1 MGKIAI
7 AQITIADLSDPI
19 ISGSAPSNPVND
31 MLWLDTSVSPNVLKR
46 YSNGAWVVV
55 NDTSSLVERITTA
68 EQKITDDAIVST
80 VRTSTQY
87 KNDLSGKVDNSKLEE
102 YSTIKQTSDAIT
114 SAVSGVQVGG
124 RNLLRNSSFS
134 ENFDGWNVNYTTGS
148 LVTTD
153 MVTVDGY
160 KCAHISGAAGDA
172 KHSVTIRQNIL
183 DKIENDPVGQMYS
196 YSADVKVVDYVPG
209 PSRPYLALIIDG
221 YYRKDDGTLAWNG
234 GRIEYTL
241 QRFNNLGWQRASF
254 HTSLLHYPPVKEFRV
269 QFYGRDFTG
278 DVYFKNLKLERGNKA
293 TDWTPA
299 PEDTDGKIDT
309 ITNSVSQVKQTAD
322 KINWLVASGDSASN
336 MQMTSEAYTLI
347 SENITLTAD
356 KINAVAD
363 DINLAG
369 NKTVKITSA
378 DQITAEA
385 AKNIDLSANESVKV
399 TAAKIN
405 AVADDI
411 DLSGNDTVHISS
423 ADQIDISAVN
433 DLNLSS
439 NGTISLIAGRVDDLE
454 DDAIY
459 DSATPPATAVAGKK
473 WLDRGV
479 VPAQLRRWKG
489 LTATPNGGTMTT
501 AREIEESASGRV
513 ISLDNS
519 GNQIDGTLS
528 VVVQGFNLLPLNKN
542 TFSITSKGVTM
553 VYNGNGSFTFTGTAT
568 ADESFVISNK
578 DTICHYRFYYPQ
590 DQLVASTRCSNY
602 PTTGGI
608 TFSVRDADDWTLLA
622 DFPATNGQYQA
633 FTGDGKEAL
642 IFFFVGSGTAFG
654 DGYTVYPQIQVGS
667 TATAFTPYKNTAS
680 VIRCGKNMLDIF
692 ALCNGFSGAQGGTVG
707 KYPES
712 GGFDLT
718 ATANDM
724 YTNPWNGANYDI
736 PVKPNTTYTLSWD
749 IYKVPSTGTSAVM
762 YFIDHRF
769 ETGYYGQAAYDTHKL
784 TFTTPSDAKSVSFR
798 FGVQNSGESVGYA
811 NLQLELG
818 SARTTFETYSG
829 VTTEVPLAIDAYH
842 GWNVE
847 IESQSGLNN
856 ILTSADAMSIEYDC
870 SGWETIGDTSELQ
883 RTVDQNTL
891 DAARIEAIANEADQL
906 SKENAANFKRVV
918 EIQEGADGGLIV
930 GDNLSNCSIKI
941 KSASIE
947 LRVNNTAV
955 ATYAQDYVRLQDMQ
969 IRVPSGVGGLVLS
982 KFG

>member
-102 YSTIKQTSDAIT
+102 YSTIEQTSDAIT

-124 RNLLRNSSFS
+124 RNLLKNSSFS
-134 ENFDGWNVNYTTGS
+134 ENFDKWARSGASNAPYEI
-148 LVTTD
+148 TTD
-153 MVTVDGY
+153 DGY
-160 KCAHISGAAGDA
+160 KCAHIDVVESSSRRVSQDVIDMI
-172 KHSVTIRQNIL
+172 K
-183 DKIENDPVGQMYS
+183 NDPYGQLYS
-196 YSADVKVVDYVPG
+196 FSADVKLENYVAG
-209 PSRPYLALIIDG
+209 ATNPYIQLYADG
-221 YYRKDDGTLAWNG
+221 HYYTDDGTVAWNPSTSYFKVDKLNG
-234 GRIEYTL
+234 
-241 QRFNNLGWQRASF
+241 LGWSRISYAFSYRYPVAIDANIMI
-254 HTSLLHYPPVKEFRV
+254 HTGNCS
-269 QFYGRDFTG
+269 G
-278 DVYFKNLKLERGNKA
+278 DLYFKNLKLERGNKA

-309 ITNSVSQVKQTAD
+309 VSNSISQVKQTAD
-322 KINWLVASGDSASN
+322 KINWLVASGDSVSN

-369 NKTVKITSA
+369 NNTVKITSA

-411 DLSGNDTVHISS
+411 DLSGNNTVHISS

-459 DSATPPATAVAGKK
+459 DSATPPATATAGKK

-479 VPAQLRRWKG
+479 EPAQLRRWKG
-489 LTATPNGGTMTT
+489 LTTTPNGGTMTT

-519 GNQIDGTLS
+519 ENQIDGTLS
-528 VVVQGFNLLPLNKN
+528 VVVQGKNLLNLYALCDA
-542 TFSITSKGVTM
+542 ITSV
-553 VYNGNGSFTFTGTAT
+553 
-568 ADESFVISNK
+568 
-578 DTICHYRFYYPQ
+578 
-590 DQLVASTRCSNY
+590 
-602 PTTGGI
+602 
-608 TFSVRDADDWTLLA
+608 
-622 DFPATNGQYQA
+622 
-633 FTGDGKEAL
+633 
-642 IFFFVGSGTAFG
+642 
-654 DGYTVYPQIQVGS
+654 
-667 TATAFTPYKNTAS
+667 
-680 VIRCGKNMLDIF
+680 
-692 ALCNGFSGAQGGTVG
+692 QGGTIG
-707 KYPES
+707 KYPEN
-712 GGFDLT
+712 GGFDIT
-718 ATANDM
+718 ATANDA
-724 YTNPWNGANYDI
+724 YTNPWNGANYNI
-736 PVKPNTTYTLSWD
+736 PVRPNTTYTLSWD
-749 IYKVPSTGTSAVM
+749 IYMVPATGTSMVM

-784 TFTTPSDAKSVSFR
+784 TFTTPSDAQTVSFR
-798 FGVQNSGESVGYA
+798 FGVQNSGDTVGYA
-811 NLQLELG
+811 NLQLEEG
-818 SARTTFETYSG
+818 STQTTFSTYKNVVTVTRCGKNLAKDAHSLGDTVINGITFHKHTTGAITVSGTATANAIYALCTYATHPLIFENGATYWLYLTSNSNDASTMKLYANTYNSGTSGAVSRLAETASG
-829 VTTEVPLAIDAYH
+829 STTSFTGNGKALSELSIVVYAGKTINMEVMPMIVKGTELGAGEYYDGTTIEVPLETDWYH

-856 ILTSADAMSIEYDC
+856 ILTDADAMSVDYAC
-870 SGWETIGDTSELQ
+870 TGWETIGDTSELQ

-969 IRVPSGVGGLVLS
+969 IRVPAGVGGLVLS

>member
-46 YSNGAWVVV
+46 YSNGAWIVV
-55 NDTSSLVERITTA
+55 NDTSSLVERIATA

-80 VRTSTQY
+80 VRTSAQY

-102 YSTIKQTSDAIT
+102 YSTIKQTSNAIT

-124 RNLLRNSSFS
+124 RNLLKNSSFS
-134 ENFDGWNVNYTTGS
+134 ENLNEWKVKYNPDRIEIT
-148 LVTTD
+148 
-153 MVTVDGY
+153 TVDGY
-160 KCAHISGAAGDA
+160 SCCHINGSANRIIIVAQDIFDVVHDDLLTQ
-172 KHSVTIRQNIL
+172 KYTF
-183 DKIENDPVGQMYS
+183 
-196 YSADVKVVDYVPG
+196 SADVKLVNAVAGSVNPFVCLYV
-209 PSRPYLALIIDG
+209 DG
-221 YYRKDDGTLAWNG
+221 YYYKEDGTTAWVGTTPSKYNLLS
-234 GRIEYTL
+234 Y
-241 QRFNNLGWQRASF
+241 NNLGWTRVSF
-254 HTSLLHYPPVKEFRV
+254 TFSFIDYATAKANLHV
-269 QFYGRDFTG
+269 YGRDFTG
-278 DVYFKNLKLERGNKA
+278 DLYFKNLKLERGNKA

-309 ITNSVSQVKQTAD
+309 VNNSISQVKQTAD

-336 MQMTSEAYTLI
+336 MQMTSEAYTVI

-369 NKTVKITSA
+369 NNTVKITSA

-411 DLSGNDTVHISS
+411 DLSGNDSVHISS
-423 ADQIDISAVN
+423 ANQIDISAVN

-459 DSATPPATAVAGKK
+459 DSATPPATTAAGKK

-479 VPAQLRRWKG
+479 EPAQLRRWKG
-489 LTATPNGGTMTT
+489 LTTTPNGGTMTT
-501 AREIEESASGRV
+501 AREIEESTSGRV

-528 VVVQGFNLLPLNKN
+528 VTVQGKNLLNLYALCDA
-542 TFSITSKGVTM
+542 ITSV
-553 VYNGNGSFTFTGTAT
+553 
-568 ADESFVISNK
+568 
-578 DTICHYRFYYPQ
+578 
-590 DQLVASTRCSNY
+590 
-602 PTTGGI
+602 
-608 TFSVRDADDWTLLA
+608 
-622 DFPATNGQYQA
+622 
-633 FTGDGKEAL
+633 
-642 IFFFVGSGTAFG
+642 
-654 DGYTVYPQIQVGS
+654 
-667 TATAFTPYKNTAS
+667 
-680 VIRCGKNMLDIF
+680 
-692 ALCNGFSGAQGGTVG
+692 QGGTIG
-707 KYPES
+707 KYPEN
-712 GGFDLT
+712 GGFDIT
-718 ATANDM
+718 ATANNA

-736 PVKPNTTYTLSWD
+736 PVRPNTTYTLSWD
-749 IYKVPSTGTSAVM
+749 IYMVPATGTSMVM

-784 TFTTPSDAKSVSFR
+784 TFTTPSDAQTVSFR
-798 FGVQNSGESVGYA
+798 FGVQSSGDTVGYA
-811 NLQLELG
+811 NLQLEEG
-818 SARTTFETYSG
+818 DARTAFSAYKTAAT
-829 VTTEVPLAIDAYH
+829 VTHNGTVYTSPLSSDADH
-842 GWNVE
+842 DAAVE
-847 IESQSGLNN
+847 IEPLSGANT
-856 ILTSADAMSIEYDC
+856 ISTAADAMEVVYTC
-870 SGWETIGDTSELQ
+870 SGWETIGDVFELQ

-918 EIQEGADGGLIV
+918 EIQEGADGGLVV

-969 IRVPSGVGGLVLS
+969 IRVPAGVGGLVLS

>member
-46 YSNGAWVVV
+46 YSNGAWIVV
-55 NDTSSLVERITTA
+55 NDTSNLVERIATA
-68 EQKITDDAIVST
+68 EQKITDDAIVAT
-80 VRTSTQY
+80 VTE
-87 KNDLSGKVDNSKLEE
+87 SKKYIGLVERVSSAE
-102 YSTIKQTSDAIT
+102 NKLTAEAMETTI
-114 SAVSGVQVGG
+114 G
-124 RNLLRNSSFS
+124 N
-134 ENFDGWNVNYTTGS
+134 
-148 LVTTD
+148 
-153 MVTVDGY
+153 
-160 KCAHISGAAGDA
+160 SGAL
-172 KHSVTIRQNIL
+172 SN
-183 DKIENDPVGQMYS
+183 
-196 YSADVKVVDYVPG
+196 
-209 PSRPYLALIIDG
+209 
-221 YYRKDDGTLAWNG
+221 
-234 GRIEYTL
+234 
-241 QRFNNLGWQRASF
+241 
-254 HTSLLHYPPVKEFRV
+254 
-269 QFYGRDFTG
+269 
-278 DVYFKNLKLERGNKA
+278 
-293 TDWTPA
+293 
-299 PEDTDGKIDT
+299 
-309 ITNSVSQVKQTAD
+309 VKQTAD

-369 NKTVKITSA
+369 NNTVKITSA

-385 AKNIDLSANESVKV
+385 AKNIDLSANESAKV

-411 DLSGNDTVHISS
+411 DLSGNDSVHISS

-459 DSATPPATAVAGKK
+459 DSATPPATATAGKK

-479 VPAQLRRWKG
+479 EPAQLRRWKG
-489 LTATPNGGTMTT
+489 LTTTPNGGTMTT

-528 VVVQGFNLLPLNKN
+528 VVVQGFNLLPLNK
-542 TFSITSKGVTM
+542 TTYSVTASGVTM
-553 VYNGNGSFTFTGTAT
+553 TYNGNGGFTFSGTAT
-568 ADESFVISNK
+568 ADQVFAITDKEWIRYYK
-578 DTICHYRFYYPQ
+578 FYYPMT
-590 DQLVASTRCSNY
+590 QLVASVTCSNY
-602 PTTGGI
+602 PSTGTV
-608 TFSVRDADDWTLLA
+608 TFSARNADDWTVLA
-622 DFPATNGQYQA
+622 DFSATNGQYQA
-633 FTGDGKEAL
+633 FAGNGKEAL
-642 IFFFVGSGTAFG
+642 VFFYVANGTVFTDSYVA
-654 DGYTVYPQIQVGS
+654 YPQIQTGS
-667 TATAFTPYKNTAS
+667 TPTAFSAYKNTVS
-680 VIRCGKNMLDIF
+680 VIRCGKNMCDIF

-707 KYPES
+707 KYPEN
-712 GGFDLT
+712 GGFDIT
-718 ATANDM
+718 ATANDA

-736 PVKPNTTYTLSWD
+736 PVRPNTTYTLSWD
-749 IYKVPSTGTSAVM
+749 IYMVPATGTSMVM

-769 ETGYYGQAAYDTHKL
+769 ESGYYGQAAYDTHKL

-798 FGVQNSGESVGYA
+798 FGVQKNGESVGYA

-856 ILTSADAMSIEYDC
+856 ILTNADAMSIEYDC

-918 EIQEGADGGLIV
+918 EIQEGADGGLVV